1 MFNLFNKDKIEKENE
16 DLKKLQ
22 ELIKELK
29 DLKNQKKEMNE
40 ITVPLYRNYNDTC
53 NYTYSVE
60 KKVKSLAFSL
70 SCCLECKV
78 PMKNFIYEVKDILP
92 EKDTQF
98 LIDFGNRLIESANYL
113 EKEKKLDSQIWQI
126 ENKIQNLKKKINID
140 Y

>member
-1 MFNLFNKDKIEKENE
+1 MFNIFNKNKIEKENE
-16 DLKKLQ
+16 DLKRLQ

-29 DLKNQKKEMNE
+29 DLKKSKKEMNE
-40 ITVPLYRNYNDTC
+40 ITVPLYRDYND

-70 SCCLECKV
+70 SCFLECKI
-78 PMKNFIYEVKDILP
+78 PMKNFISEIKSILP

-126 ENKIQNLKKKINID
+126 ENEIQNLKKKINID